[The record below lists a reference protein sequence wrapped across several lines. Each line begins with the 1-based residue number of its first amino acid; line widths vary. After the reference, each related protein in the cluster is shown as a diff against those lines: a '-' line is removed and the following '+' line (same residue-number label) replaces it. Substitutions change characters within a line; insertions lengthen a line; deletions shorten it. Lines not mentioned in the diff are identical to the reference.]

1 MGKVLGI
8 LLAAVS
14 VWVMVEVYTEGVS
27 GAFGGA
33 FASLSGDGSEARVE
47 HPASTAQRAGAAVE
61 RAHQEHEARY
71 EELLPE

>member
-33 FASLSGDGSEARVE
+33 FASIAGDGSEAPVE
-47 HPASTAQRAGAAVE
+47 HPASTAKRAGAAVE
-61 RAHQEHEARY
+61 RAQQEHEARY
-71 EELLPE
+71 KELIPE